1 MLDLRSVTNELVS
14 VMAKWY
20 CIGVQLGVDPAKL
33 EEIEN
38 NYQTADRRFS
48 EVIKFWLRGNTRV
61 AVSWESLVEVLER
74 SSVGEKGLA
83 KTLRQKGGMV
93 VSETVGIA
101 PGAAESGVQPREI
114 SGGQRG
120 RKKRSVEQKL
130 DDSGDQHHEHQGAY
144 ASNIIFVYC
153 CTIALIMYVD
163 NNAEGPEAKVAKL
176 ATGTGYV
183 AAEKISGRF

>member
-20 CIGVQLGVDPAKL
+20 RIGVQLGVDDAKL

-38 NYQTADRRFS
+38 NYQTIDRRFS
-48 EVIKFWLRGNTRV
+48 EMIKFWLRGNASA
-61 AVSWESLVEVLER
+61 AVSWESLVEVLEQPF
-74 SSVGEKGLA
+74 VGEKGLA
-83 KTLRQKGGMV
+83 KTLREKGGMV
-93 VSETVGIA
+93 VSETVGVV